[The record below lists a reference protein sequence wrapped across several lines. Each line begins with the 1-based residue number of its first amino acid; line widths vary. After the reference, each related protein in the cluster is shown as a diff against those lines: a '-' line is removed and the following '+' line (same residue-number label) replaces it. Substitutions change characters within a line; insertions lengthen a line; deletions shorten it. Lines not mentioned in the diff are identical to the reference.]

1 MASTFTCCILIV
13 NIIIVKVPTVK
24 CLKLNLKKCS
34 HQKSFKHLN
43 HKTNINCYHLYICKF
58 VRMNLLFY
66 KLKDKVFRPKN
77 AYVCLL
83 NDILY
88 YVIFAAKI
96 TNNKKD
102 YR

>member
-1 MASTFTCCILIV
+1 
-13 NIIIVKVPTVK
+13 
-24 CLKLNLKKCS
+24 
-34 HQKSFKHLN
+34 
-43 HKTNINCYHLYICKF
+43 
-58 VRMNLLFY
+58 MNLLFY

-77 AYVCLL
+77 VYVCLL
-83 NDILY
+83 NDIFY